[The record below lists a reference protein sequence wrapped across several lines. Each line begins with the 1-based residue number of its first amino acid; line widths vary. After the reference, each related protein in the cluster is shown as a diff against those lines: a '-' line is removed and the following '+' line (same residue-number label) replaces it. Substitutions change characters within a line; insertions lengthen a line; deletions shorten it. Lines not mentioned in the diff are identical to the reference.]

1 MARERRLVLF
11 RRPTVVGLELAVAPC
26 VVPSYGGGVADELV
40 SAGTLGLRAW
50 LSLVVI
56 SILMRRAQMGT
67 GAHGGGGFGR
77 QGGWP
82 RRVGWGGSPSPGL
95 VGWEIGHG
103 IFWVAFVECST
114 FFGECWAIWRR
125 ASMCR
130 PGTTGYARRGPLAW
144 TQEGGMT
151 YACAVCA
158 LFHPNARI
166 PRMAVFLA
174 FKTLDWQ
181 LYVFMNVH

>member
-67 GAHGGGGFGR
+67 GAHGGGALDGKEAG
-77 QGGWP
+77 QGGLAG
-82 RRVGWGGSPSPGL
+82 VEAQVQASL
-95 VGWEIGHG
+95 VG
-103 IFWVAFVECST
+103 
-114 FFGECWAIWRR
+114 
-125 ASMCR
+125 
-130 PGTTGYARRGPLAW
+130 
-144 TQEGGMT
+144 
-151 YACAVCA
+151 
-158 LFHPNARI
+158 
-166 PRMAVFLA
+166 
-174 FKTLDWQ
+174 K
-181 LYVFMNVH
+181 